1 LVVVT
6 LINKILRLTQLFP
19 LQFKMKVANSHPLIK
34 KAHRAYVHFRD
45 GVQSLKAYEQ
55 LLLRQ
60 DQEISRFVAE
70 NQPQNCRFV
79 IVLADVR
86 QTALVRQTLDSIEDQ
101 QYPDLLVALLGK
113 ENKST
118 AEIIDDKHYV
128 TRFNQLHDLRQALD
142 KAESSTSYVMFLEA
156 GDRLSGDCLGYLSRV
171 LNEFG
176 QPNVVY
182 TDHDHR
188 DKFDKPVNPQLKPDW
203 NPDYFLS
210 VNYIGRSVL
219 FNTRVLQ
226 TEYSVFMGIYDDVAF
241 QLLASLFADEE
252 LDGAVVHIPLSLF
265 QFPYLTENA
274 TKSLR
279 LREAELTVSLI
290 QPKLPISAFNISS
303 EGIRSAQ
310 WELEQKPLVSIII
323 PTRNALEITQQCID
337 SIMNSAGYS
346 NFEILLVDN
355 QSDDPEALAYF
366 QSISDAGIARVIKY
380 DEPFNYSAI
389 NNFAV
394 THAKGEI
401 LLFLNNDI
409 EVLSDD
415 WLTQMVSNAARPN
428 IGCVGTKLLYPNG
441 QIQHAGV
448 LIGYGGVADHCFKF
462 SERDDEG
469 FMSRLIS
476 NQNYQ
481 AVTAACMAIKKVKFL
496 EVGGFEEENL
506 QVAFN
511 DVDLC
516 LKVQQSGV
524 RNLWL
529 ANVELLHYESLTRGS
544 DSSGEGFERFQKEI

>member
-1 LVVVT
+1 
-6 LINKILRLTQLFP
+6 
-19 LQFKMKVANSHPLIK
+19 MKVVNSHPLIK
-34 KAHRAYVHFRD
+34 KLHRGYVHFRD

-86 QTALVRQTLDSIEDQ
+86 QTALVRQTLDSIADQ

-113 ENKST
+113 ENEST

-156 GDRLSGDCLGYLSRV
+156 GDQLSGDCLGYLSRF
-171 LNEFG
+171 LNEAS

-188 DKFDKPVNPQLKPDW
+188 DKFDKPMNPQLKPDW

-210 VNYIGRSVL
+210 VNYIGRSAL
-219 FNTRVLQ
+219 FNIRVFQ
-226 TEYSVFMGIYDDVAF
+226 TEYPVFMGNYDDVAF

-265 QFPYLTENA
+265 QFPYLPENA

-380 DEPFNYSAI
+380 NEPFN
-389 NNFAV
+389 
-394 THAKGEI
+394 
-401 LLFLNNDI
+401 
-409 EVLSDD
+409 
-415 WLTQMVSNAARPN
+415 
-428 IGCVGTKLLYPNG
+428 
-441 QIQHAGV
+441 
-448 LIGYGGVADHCFKF
+448 
-462 SERDDEG
+462 
-469 FMSRLIS
+469 
-476 NQNYQ
+476 
-481 AVTAACMAIKKVKFL
+481 
-496 EVGGFEEENL
+496 
-506 QVAFN
+506 
-511 DVDLC
+511 
-516 LKVQQSGV
+516 
-524 RNLWL
+524 
-529 ANVELLHYESLTRGS
+529 
-544 DSSGEGFERFQKEI
+544 